1 MDLKLI
7 TNVGYVN
14 GMAGKGMLYAAETP
28 GGTQFFALKFTNSE
42 PHKWKYLRRSS
53 LLNLAAT
60 NEAAYA
66 SDLRID
72 LFSDVE
78 IPEFVDAEDKSG
90 GLYTLDALINGSGA
104 NVLDKYNGENPYTVK
119 PEGYTESAV
128 SKIRNASG
136 TSNTTTTTGGTT
148 QTGALGGIIPS
159 AADFQTLFTNPLEF
173 IQKNIVFVVLVLA
186 AIYYFRRKKKKPLWV
201 I

>member
-1 MDLKLI
+1 MDVKLL
-7 TNVGYVN
+7 TNVGYVK
-14 GMAGKGMLYAAETP
+14 GLAGNGMLYAAETP
-28 GGTQFFALKFTNSE
+28 GGTLLFAVLFTGETPN
-42 PHKWKYLRRSS
+42 KWKYFRRSS
-53 LLNLAAT
+53 IVNMKNAG
-60 NEAAYA
+60 EAAYA
-66 SDLRID
+66 SDLKIE
-72 LFSDVE
+72 LFSDLE
-78 IPEFVDAEDKSG
+78 IPEFVDDEDKSG
-90 GLYTLDALINGSGA
+90 GSYTIDSIINGSG
-104 NVLDKYNGENPYTVK
+104 VLAKWAGENPYTVK
-119 PEGYTESAV
+119 PEGYTEGAV
-128 SKIRNASG
+128 AKLRNASG